1 MRTTVWY
8 VLCSIAVLYDH
19 TETSYFLSLYRPR
32 LPMSLALTHSEYFEA
47 NSTSVP
53 WTLLR
58 ICGTFLGCRQRQD
71 MPFPRLGGL
80 GVLFYIAILYESADT
95 NFLFSIIGLVGFLP
109 PKKFRTTAWRCHR
122 YTAGQILEDLP
133 CAIQ

>member
-19 TETSYFLSLYRPR
+19 AETSYLFYSTGRVCRCHALNIFRSQLDECSLEPPALMWYFFGMPTTPAHAVSSPRRP
-32 LPMSLALTHSEYFEA
+32 
-47 NSTSVP
+47 
-53 WTLLR
+53 W
-58 ICGTFLGCRQRQD
+58 
-71 MPFPRLGGL
+71 
-80 GVLFYIAILYESADT
+80 VLFYIAILYESADT

-122 YTAGQILEDLP
+122 YTAGQILEDLL